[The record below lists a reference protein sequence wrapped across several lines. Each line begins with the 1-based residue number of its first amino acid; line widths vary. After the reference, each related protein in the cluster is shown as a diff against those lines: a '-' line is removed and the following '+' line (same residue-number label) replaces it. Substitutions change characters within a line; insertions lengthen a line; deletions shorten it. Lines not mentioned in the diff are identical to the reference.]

1 MAAASD
7 PGSRPSWYGW
17 QILVADATAATLFF
31 AATRSTST
39 FGTVVG
45 VSSIAGFALDGLVVH
60 AIHGRAEAAMGS
72 LGLRLGATVIGGLI
86 GMSTTTPC
94 PTGGTGLAGIDEL
107 ACQLDSLGPIAL
119 GMGLGLLAASAI
131 DVTLLSWEKARPPRP
146 RANDARAP
154 RIAPVASVLR
164 QPGGP
169 AGVMVGV
176 VGAL

>member
-1 MAAASD
+1 
-7 PGSRPSWYGW
+7 
-17 QILVADATAATLFF
+17 LF
-31 AATRSTST
+31 AAFRSNST

-45 VSSIAGFALDGLVVH
+45 ASGITALALDGLVIH
-60 AIHGRAEAAMGS
+60 AIHGRPEAAVGS
-72 LGLRLGATVIGGLI
+72 LALRVGGTLIGGLI

-131 DVTLLSWEKARPPRP
+131 DVTVLSWEKARPPRP
-146 RANDARAP
+146 DADDARAP
-154 RIAPVASVLR
+154 RIAPVATVVR